1 MKKFFYPFAT
11 LIIVGLTFAAC
22 GSDDDNTPTD
32 NPTKVVAG
40 DIEFPK
46 AKGGSSIIV
55 RHYAK
60 LNERTNTTV
69 FNYAVEWDTEKRA
82 QRWSC
87 YKIYNG
93 IKSNNV
99 SRYSASNDG
108 SLSST
113 CQYPN
118 DFDLPE
124 KYRLTIDPYKYSGYD
139 HGHICPSA
147 DRLSSRESNYQTFY
161 ITNMQPQYNKFN
173 AGIWADME
181 AQVRQW
187 ANLFD
192 TLYVCKGGTIDDD
205 KNILEYVCQE
215 SHQKTRV
222 NENHVPVPR
231 YFFMAVVG
239 RKGDTFK
246 GTAFW
251 IDQKNYTNESL
262 RSYVFTIGELQ
273 EKTGIDFFHNLP
285 DDIENEVENVTH
297 VQMQRDWSWYK

>member
-87 YKIYNG
+87 YKMYNG
-93 IKSNNV
+93 INTKNV
-99 SRYSASNDG
+99 SRYNWGDNTLE
-108 SLSST
+108 LSG
-113 CQYPN
+113 QYPN
-118 DFDLPE
+118 DIDLPE
-124 KYRLTIDPYKYSGYD
+124 QYRFTVDPYRGSGFD

-147 DRLSSRESNYQTFY
+147 DRLSSQEINIQTFFM
-161 ITNMQPQYNKFN
+161 TNMQPQYGQRYNNFN
-173 AGIWADME
+173 GGIWADME
-181 AQVRQW
+181 GQVRQW
-187 ANLFD
+187 ASIFD
-192 TLYVCKGGTIDDD
+192 TLYVCKGGTIDNE
-205 KNILEYVCQE
+205 KNIITYIG
-215 SHQKTRV
+215 SG
-222 NENHVPVPR
+222 ENKIPVPR

-251 IDQKNYTNESL
+251 IDQENFTSESL
-262 RSYVFTIGELQ
+262 RRYVFTIGELQ